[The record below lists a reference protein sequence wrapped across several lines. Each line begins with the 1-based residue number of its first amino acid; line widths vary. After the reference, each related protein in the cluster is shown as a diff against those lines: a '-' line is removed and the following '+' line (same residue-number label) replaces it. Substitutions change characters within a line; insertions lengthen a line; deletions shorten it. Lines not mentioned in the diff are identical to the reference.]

1 MSSHPPLLPSP
12 SPSDWEENDEPVWK
26 HKKTKKKRD
35 QREGGEGEEDEDDEE
50 GTRRTRK
57 KRKLRGE
64 DNVSVLSVL

>member
-12 SPSDWEENDEPVWK
+12 STDWEENDEPVWK

-64 DNVSVLSVL
+64 DNVSVLSAL